1 MNELCGWLIVRF
13 DKELMIEEVWT
24 KVLDGPDN
32 GKKFFF
38 PTWNNYVLTS
48 SACRK

>member
-13 DKELMIEEVWT
+13 DEELMIEEVWT
-24 KVLDGPDN
+24 KIFDGSDN

-38 PTWNNYVLTS
+38 PH
-48 SACRK
+48 